1 MDLGLKGRVAIVTG
15 GSEGIGKAAALSMA
29 KEGAR
34 VAIMARRKDV
44 LEKAAD
50 DLRHRSGG
58 SGGEVI
64 AVPCDVRVEANI
76 KDAIKSVADR
86 WGRVDILVN
95 NAGTSSAAKFE
106 NVTDDMLS
114 EDLKLKVYGA
124 VYCSRAVLPYMKKA
138 RWGRIINITTPG
150 GKAAPG
156 GTLPTSL
163 SRAAGIAITKAM
175 SKDYAADNI
184 LVNTVC
190 IGLIKSGQHERR
202 YDRLKQSEP
211 GLTLDA
217 FYGNL
222 GKGVPLGRVGESQE
236 AGDLICFLASERA
249 SYISGTAVNVD
260 GGAAPVV

>member
-34 VAIMARRKDV
+34 VAILARRKDV
-44 LEKAAD
+44 LEKAAEEI
-50 DLRHRSGG
+50 RQQSK
-58 SGGEVI
+58 GEVL

-76 KDAIKSVADR
+76 KNAVKSIADK

-106 NVTDDMLS
+106 SVTDEMLN

-150 GKAAPG
+150 GKASPG
-156 GTLPTSL
+156 GSLPTSL
-163 SRAAGIAITKAM
+163 SRAAGISITKAM
-175 SKDYAADNI
+175 SKEYAADNI

-202 YDRLKQSEP
+202 WERARQSEP
-211 GLTLDA
+211 NLTLDA

-222 GKGVPLGRVGESQE
+222 GKSVPLGRVGESHE
-236 AGDLICFLASERA
+236 AGDLICFLASEKA
-249 SYISGTAVNVD
+249 SYVSGTAVNVD
-260 GGAAPVV
+260 GGSAPVV

>member
-29 KEGAR
+29 KEGAW
-34 VAIMARRKDV
+34 VAILARRKDV
-44 LEKAAD
+44 LEKAAEEI
-50 DLRHRSGG
+50 RQQSK
-58 SGGEVI
+58 GEVL

-76 KDAIKSVADR
+76 KNAVKSIADK

-106 NVTDDMLS
+106 SVTDEMLN
-114 EDLKLKVYGA
+114 EDLQLKVYGA

-150 GKAAPG
+150 GKASPG
-156 GTLPTSL
+156 GSLPTSL
-163 SRAAGIAITKAM
+163 SRAAGISITKAM

-202 YDRLKQSEP
+202 WERTRQSEP
-211 GLTLDA
+211 NLTLDA
-217 FYGNL
+217 FYGDL
-222 GKGVPLGRVGESQE
+222 GKNVPLGRVGESHE
-236 AGDLICFLASERA
+236 AGDLICFLASDKA

-260 GGAAPVV
+260 GGSAPVV

>member
-44 LEKAAD
+44 LEKAAEEI
-50 DLRHRSGG
+50 RHKT
-58 SGGEVI
+58 GGEAI
-64 AVPCDVRVEANI
+64 AVPCDVRVEAEI
-76 KDAIKSVADR
+76 KAAIKSVADR
-86 WGRVDILVN
+86 WGRIDILVN

-106 NVTDDMLS
+106 NVTDDMLT

-124 VYCSRAVLPYMKKA
+124 VYCSRAVLPYMKKS

-175 SKDYAADNI
+175 SKDYAADSI

-202 YDRLKQSEP
+202 WERLRQSEP
-211 GLTLDA
+211 NLTLEA

-222 GKGVPLGRVGESQE
+222 GKSVPLGRVGEAHE
-236 AGDLICFLASERA
+236 AGDLICFLASDKA